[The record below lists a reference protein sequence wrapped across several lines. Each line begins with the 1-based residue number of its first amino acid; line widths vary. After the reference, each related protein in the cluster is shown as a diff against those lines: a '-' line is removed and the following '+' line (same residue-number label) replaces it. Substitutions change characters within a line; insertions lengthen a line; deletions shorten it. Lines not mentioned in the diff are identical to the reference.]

1 MTEGKGSARRG
12 NGITLVE
19 VCILKHVQVC
29 MYAHT
34 HQKPSTMFPSS
45 GGFGVGLTFSV
56 CCRPQA
62 PAAIRGTPVP
72 SLVVLGGH
80 RPLRKQRESA
90 EASGVS
96 GP

>member
-12 NGITLVE
+12 NGITLGE

-29 MYAHT
+29 MYIHT
-34 HQKPSTMFPSS
+34 YQKPSTVFPLS
-45 GGFGVGLTFSV
+45 GGFGMGLTASV
-56 CCRPQA
+56 CYGPQA
-62 PAAIRGTPVP
+62 PAARRRTLVS

-80 RPLRKQRESA
+80 RPLRKQRESV

-96 GP
+96 SP